1 MADPQ
6 NDIVLL
12 ERVFLRIVT
21 TESDEQFESVLAK
34 FLIPVLHKLSSPQ
47 EGVRKKVMELLVHV
61 NKRLKSRPQIQ
72 LPVEALLQ
80 QYQDASSS
88 SFVLNF
94 TMIYLKLGFPRLDRS
109 RQAALL
115 HALLDS
121 VAGKPQQHQD
131 SLLQLA
137 LGVVPYME
145 GPPKTP
151 LTSPAMGLLRE
162 RLLDLL
168 LLPYSGWCP
177 TVPCLSAQSLSRLFP
192 EGLPAP
198 EELERAKLGALGFL
212 TSGVFPEKT
221 TSLHLLV
228 AAADTRHR
236 YRTPDPLCHS
246 TTFSKLCFT
255 SVLLNL
261 QSLA

>member
-1 MADPQ
+1 MV
-6 NDIVLL
+6 I
-12 ERVFLRIVT
+12 
-21 TESDEQFESVLAK
+21 
-34 FLIPVLHKLSSPQ
+34 
-47 EGVRKKVMELLVHV
+47 
-61 NKRLKSRPQIQ
+61 
-72 LPVEALLQ
+72 
-80 QYQDASSS
+80 
-88 SFVLNF
+88 
-94 TMIYLKLGFPRLDRS
+94 
-109 RQAALL
+109 
-115 HALLDS
+115 
-121 VAGKPQQHQD
+121 